1 MQTNYNF
8 TYDIDNRSF
17 HIIMEAAGILRSRNI
32 PVTIL
37 ASTLPEDPE
46 GGLWYL
52 YTFHKESIQPGLKA
66 HYNAGMVAEGCYD
79 AISVETD
86 DFARDIVKCVESH
99 YYDIVTA
106 QMNEER
112 IP

>member
-17 HIIMEAAGILRSRNI
+17 PYVMEAAGILRSENI

-37 ASTLPEDPE
+37 ASALPEDPD

-52 YTFHKESIQPGLKA
+52 YTFHKENIQPGLKA
-66 HYNAGMVAEGCYD
+66 YYHADMVAEGCYD

-86 DFARDIVKCVESH
+86 DFTGDIVKCIEDH
-99 YYDIVTA
+99 YTVI
-106 QMNEER
+106 MNEER

>member
-17 HIIMEAAGILRSRNI
+17 HIIMEAASILHSRNI

-37 ASTLPEDPE
+37 ASSLPEDPD

-52 YTFHKESIQPGLKA
+52 YTFHKECIQPGLKA
-66 HYNAGMVAEGCYD
+66 HYHNAGIVAEGCYD
-79 AISVETD
+79 AISVEAD
-86 DFARDIVKCVESH
+86 DFTGDIVKCIEDH
-99 YYDIVTA
+99 YTTI
-106 QMNEER
+106 MNEEL

>member
-1 MQTNYNF
+1 MQTNYKF

-37 ASTLPEDPE
+37 ASTLPEDPD

-66 HYNAGMVAEGCYD
+66 HYNAGMVAEGCFD

-86 DFARDIVKCVESH
+86 DFTGDIVKCIEDH
-99 YYDIVTA
+99 YTVI
-106 QMNEER
+106 MNEER

>member
-1 MQTNYNF
+1 
-8 TYDIDNRSF
+8 
-17 HIIMEAAGILRSRNI
+17 MEAAGILRSRNI

-52 YTFHKESIQPGLKA
+52 YTFYKESIQPGLKA

-86 DFARDIVKCVESH
+86 DFTGDIVRCIEDH
-99 YYDIVTA
+99 YTVI
-106 QMNEER
+106 MNEER